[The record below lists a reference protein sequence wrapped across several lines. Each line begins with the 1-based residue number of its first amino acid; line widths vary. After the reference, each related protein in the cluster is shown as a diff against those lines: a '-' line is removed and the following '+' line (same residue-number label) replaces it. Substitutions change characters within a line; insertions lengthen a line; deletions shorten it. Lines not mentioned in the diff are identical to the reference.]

1 MSKRWIDITQPLTNQ
16 IATWP
21 GDTPFHF
28 EVAHTKEQ
36 TGSVNIGQITAS
48 VHTGT
53 HADAPFHFN
62 SSAATIEQL
71 DVNHYIGPA
80 KVIDVTGIPWV
91 GQEELMNFDLD
102 GVRRLIL
109 KTKEKV
115 QVEKFPED
123 FTLLKEDIGE
133 FLQNKGIF
141 LLGLDIPSVD
151 AADSKDLPIHHTLYK
166 NGVHILENL
175 YLQDVSAGDYE
186 LIALPLKIVGADGSP
201 VRAVLRKM

>member
-151 AADSKDLPIHHTLYK
+151 AADSKDLPIHHTLYR

>member
-21 GDTPFHF
+21 GDTPFYF

-151 AADSKDLPIHHTLYK
+151 AADSKDLPIHHTLYR

>member
-28 EVAHTKEQ
+28 KVAHTKEQ

-151 AADSKDLPIHHTLYK
+151 AADSKDLPIHHTLYR